1 MKFGGVS
8 MKKTFKITTPEGLHA
23 RPTALLVSAVT
34 PFESEVQLTYN
45 DKSVNLKSIM
55 GVMAQGIVTGS
66 TIAISAQGSDAQ
78 QLMQTVTDVIVTK
91 GIGEEC

>member
-1 MKFGGVS
+1 
-8 MKKTFKITTPEGLHA
+8 MKKKFKITTPEGLHA

-34 PFESEVQLTYN
+34 PFKSDVQLTYN

-55 GVMAQGIVTGS
+55 GVMSQGIVTGEVV
-66 TIAISAQGSDAQ
+66 TISAEGADAEVA
-78 QLMQTVTDVIVTK
+78 MQTVMDIMISR

>member
-1 MKFGGVS
+1 

-34 PFESEVQLTYN
+34 PFEGAVELIYK
-45 DKSVNLKSIM
+45 DRSVNLKSIM
-55 GVMAQGIVTGS
+55 GVMSQGIATGGVVTILADGV
-66 TIAISAQGSDAQ
+66 DADKLIQ
-78 QLMQTVTDVIVTK
+78 AVTEIIITK